1 MKRSLLIGLAVFSL
15 MALLVV
21 GGTLA
26 FFTDHKE
33 TENTFTAGTVEVKI
47 NEHGFDDITG
57 WKPGETKNKK
67 VSVISR
73 GSKATYVRVCLVP
86 QWLNENET
94 DVDTNLSV
102 GNVKLN
108 LANNDDWVYSE
119 GWYYYKHV
127 LDSENQVTSSLLTS
141 VKLDE
146 DKTGEEYSGRTL
158 RIKVIA
164 EGVQASHYAYKDVWG
179 IEKLPWENQ

>member
-1 MKRSLLIGLAVFSL
+1 
-15 MALLVV
+15 
-21 GGTLA
+21 
-26 FFTDHKE
+26 
-33 TENTFTAGTVEVKI
+33 
-47 NEHGFDDITG
+47 
-57 WKPGETKNKK
+57 
-67 VSVISR
+67 
-73 GSKATYVRVCLVP
+73 VP
-86 QWLNENET
+86 QWLNEDGT

-127 LDSENQVTSSLLTS
+127 LDSENQETSSLLNS